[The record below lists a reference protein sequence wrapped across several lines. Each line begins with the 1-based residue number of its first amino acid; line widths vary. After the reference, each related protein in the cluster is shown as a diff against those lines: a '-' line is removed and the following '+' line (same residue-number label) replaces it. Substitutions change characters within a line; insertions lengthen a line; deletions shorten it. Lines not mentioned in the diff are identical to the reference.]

1 MYIPDSQWWYE
12 AELPDKFGNTN
23 VTQSSE
29 LRNDII
35 TRNKKDYVKQP
46 TIYGGISTPVF
57 SAPQNMYPP
66 DSLYKTV
73 TFMEGNSIN
82 SLAGLPSLQII
93 FGMPTRTQLRF
104 RFLPLPVQEGTLTY
118 FALGINQRLD
128 KIFDLF
134 GKYNTDKAL
143 AVHGAY
149 HSMTRGA
156 GFEISSISAGVN
168 FTNSFDFGLNLYT
181 GLQFETMS
189 GAIKA
194 IRVGD
199 MGEELINSPYP
210 EIRNRTPMEIDV
222 SSFTNFRATIG
233 ATYKLSFLELNAN
246 ASYAS
251 QPMLGVG
258 VTFWLSN
265 PDDIAPLKM
274 PEIESPEFNQHQ
286 LIASFKPMQIA
297 IPFLLLNMPLEIH
310 YELKADVLAFGK
322 IKIDEENYSA
332 ETAID
337 RIKIEEFL
345 SRQMKPILPYLFF
358 DDNSSIV
365 AERYIL
371 LSSPEEANKFDY
383 SDLLG
388 MSSLE
393 SYYHFLNIIGRRLRE
408 FPDEGIKITGYR
420 AGKGKEVGNKVITKE
435 RAERVRDYFRDI
447 WLIDESRINVVY
459 GTTPTTA
466 SNERT
471 DLGIEENRRVEID
484 ASWNILAPIILN
496 DTIRTIIPDM
506 VTFRTNVVNE
516 APLISWSF
524 DVSGGVDKIIS
535 EKGGKNVTPAFNLP
549 IDDKIRVLKN
559 YQDLRYS
566 LTVAD
571 STDQIV
577 KSETK
582 RIPIE
587 LLSVE
592 KKRQNETKDTI
603 INIYNL
609 ILFDFDKHTLDP
621 VNKRITDIIK
631 SEITENATV
640 TVIGYTDVIG
650 DDDYNLRLSTRR
662 AESTAN
668 ALNAKN
674 IKYSGKGE
682 SELLFSN
689 ESPEGRF
696 YCRTVVVEVKI
707 PVN

>member
-1 MYIPDSQWWYE
+1 
-12 AELPDKFGNTN
+12 
-23 VTQSSE
+23 
-29 LRNDII
+29 
-35 TRNKKDYVKQP
+35 
-46 TIYGGISTPVF
+46 
-57 SAPQNMYPP
+57 MYPP

-388 MSSLE
+388 MSS
-393 SYYHFLNIIGRRLRE
+393 
-408 FPDEGIKITGYR
+408 
-420 AGKGKEVGNKVITKE
+420 
-435 RAERVRDYFRDI
+435 
-447 WLIDESRINVVY
+447 
-459 GTTPTTA
+459 
-466 SNERT
+466 
-471 DLGIEENRRVEID
+471 
-484 ASWNILAPIILN
+484 
-496 DTIRTIIPDM
+496 
-506 VTFRTNVVNE
+506 
-516 APLISWSF
+516 
-524 DVSGGVDKIIS
+524 
-535 EKGGKNVTPAFNLP
+535 
-549 IDDKIRVLKN
+549 
-559 YQDLRYS
+559 
-566 LTVAD
+566 
-571 STDQIV
+571 
-577 KSETK
+577 
-582 RIPIE
+582 
-587 LLSVE
+587 
-592 KKRQNETKDTI
+592 
-603 INIYNL
+603 
-609 ILFDFDKHTLDP
+609 
-621 VNKRITDIIK
+621 
-631 SEITENATV
+631 
-640 TVIGYTDVIG
+640 
-650 DDDYNLRLSTRR
+650 
-662 AESTAN
+662 
-668 ALNAKN
+668 
-674 IKYSGKGE
+674 
-682 SELLFSN
+682 
-689 ESPEGRF
+689 
-696 YCRTVVVEVKI
+696 
-707 PVN
+707 